1 MKISVTARDSG
12 HEFECREGEKI
23 LHAGLRAG
31 VALPYECGSGTCG
44 TCKAVLARGEVN
56 GGWPAAPGREY
67 LKAER
72 NEILMCQSLARTDC
86 ALELRGRVGEMTA
99 PRPGHFGGVIETM
112 EFLNRE
118 VVRLDVRLDAAIDF
132 EAGQFMLVGIDG
144 LEGLRGL
151 SMANYD
157 RPAERIVFTVKLVP
171 GGGLSE
177 WLGGGGRV
185 GEALT
190 LFGPLGK
197 AFYRPDEDT
206 NMLFIAGGSGLA
218 PMLSILARAKDE
230 GHFERHEGHIFFG
243 TRTAKDLYAM
253 DELMSHR
260 AAFPHGL
267 ALSVVFS
274 EAAPTDGLAHRFP
287 DVSFSAGFVHEIAG
301 RAMVGKCDDMTAF
314 LAGPPPMVDGA
325 LRMLVT
331 EARMPPFRIR
341 YDKFS

>member
-1 MKISVTARDSG
+1 MKISVTARDSE
-12 HEFECREGEKI
+12 HAFECREGEKI

-44 TCKAVLARGEVN
+44 TCKAVLARGEVD
-56 GGWPAAPGREY
+56 GGWPAAPGREH

-72 NEILMCQSLARTDC
+72 NEILMCQSVARSDC

-99 PRPGHFGGVIETM
+99 PQPGHVGGVIETM

-118 VVRLDVRLDAAIDF
+118 VVRLDVRLDAPVDF

-151 SMANYD
+151 SMTNYD
-157 RPAERIVFTVKLVP
+157 RPAERVFFTVKLVP

-177 WLGGGGRV
+177 WLRAGGRAD
-185 GEALT
+185 EAVT

-197 AFYRPDEDT
+197 AFYRPKEDT

-218 PMLSILARAKDE
+218 PTLSILARAKE
-230 GHFERHEGHIFFG
+230 VGHFERHEGHIFFG
-243 TRTAKDLYAM
+243 TRTVEDLYAM

-267 ALSVVFS
+267 ALNVVLS
-274 EAAPTDGLAHRFP
+274 EEGPTAGLAHQFP
-287 DVSFSAGFVHEIAG
+287 NVSFASGLVHEIAG
-301 RAMVGKCDDMTAF
+301 RAMVGKYGDMTAF

-331 EARMPPFRIR
+331 EARMPPSRIR